1 MINALLLVFEPVAT
15 WERLFRSQRG
25 VIFVSVVNLL
35 PMLVLSS
42 IAEGWGLVRWG
53 KRLGV
58 AEHLK
63 FFTPDEAIRFELLQ
77 NCALLLIILGTAFL
91 LRSMCNTFHGRQ
103 GYTQAFRTLVY
114 GLSPLFL
121 LRLLDGLPSLS
132 PWVPWAVG
140 VLLSVGVLYLG
151 LPRMMEPDPPHAFG
165 LYLITSLVLILAT
178 GLLRGLVVGLF
189 LGKFS
194 KLQTLISG

>member
-25 VIFVSVVNLL
+25 VLFVSVVNLL

-42 IAEGWGLVRWG
+42 VAEGWGLVRWG
-53 KRLGV
+53 KSLGV

-63 FFTPDEAIRFELLQ
+63 LFTPNEALRFELLQ
-77 NCALLLIILGTAFL
+77 NCALLFIILGAAFL
-91 LRSMCNTFHGRQ
+91 LRSMCNTFHGRHE
-103 GYTQAFRTLVY
+103 YPQAFRTLVY

-121 LRLLDGLPSLS
+121 LRLLDALPSLS
-132 PWVPWAVG
+132 PRVPGAVG
-140 VLLSVGVLYLG
+140 VMLSVAVLYLG

-178 GLLRGLVVGLF
+178 GLLRALVVGLF

-194 KLQTLISG
+194 KLQTIISG